1 MKESNR
7 QKKMGKLILK
17 EMSEL
22 FQRDFSIS
30 NGAMMTIHVVRVTG
44 DLGIARLYIS
54 VFPDAKGQET
64 IDFLMSSK
72 QEIRH
77 LLGRR
82 IRQQVRHIP
91 ELQFYL
97 DDTLQEVE
105 QMGELLTSVLPED
118 GNPEEATESSED
130 NA

>member
-22 FQRDFSIS
+22 FQRDFPLT
-30 NGAMMTIHVVRVTG
+30 NGAMMTIHVVRVTT
-44 DLGIARLYIS
+44 DLAIARLYIS
-54 VFPDAKGQET
+54 VFPDGKGQET
-64 IDFLMSSK
+64 IDYLLENK
-72 QEIRH
+72 REIRH

-82 IRQQVRHIP
+82 IRKQVRHIP

-97 DDTLQEVE
+97 DDTLQAAE
-105 QMGELLTSVLPED
+105 QIGELISGVL
-118 GNPEEATESSED
+118 NEEGDPSQNEEE
-130 NA
+130 

>member
-7 QKKMGKLILK
+7 QKKMGKLLLK
-17 EMSEL
+17 EISEL
-22 FQRDFSIS
+22 FQRNFPV
-30 NGAMMTIHVVRVTG
+30 NTGGMMTIHLVRVTS
-44 DLGIARLYIS
+44 DLGIARVYIS
-54 VFPDAKGQET
+54 IFPDSKGPET
-64 IDFLMSSK
+64 LDFLLENK
-72 QEIRH
+72 REIRR

-105 QMGELLTSVLPED
+105 RMDDLIQSALASDDVVRGST
-118 GNPEEATESSED
+118 GNTEEE
-130 NA
+130 